1 MIGISNHLGTIKISK
16 RYLLKL
22 VTSLTE
28 SCFGVAGLND
38 VEISEDSG
46 AVDVKLS
53 IKITDNVNLPA
64 IAYAVSHKVSYV
76 LTNQTG
82 VNVRS
87 VVIRTDDIM
96 SWDI

>member
-1 MIGISNHLGTIKISK
+1 MIGVSNHLGTIKISK

-38 VEISEDSG
+38 VEISEDGG

-64 IAYAVSHKVSYV
+64 IAHAVSHKVSYV